1 MSLLTERYVTGNTGS
16 EAAPN
21 QGSHLWKNGETNM
34 RMTENEKQR
43 IVKSADFLY
52 DKGYTSKIKD
62 YAISFLGDGIS
73 FIVSYERYSDTS
85 DVLIKFMKENE
96 VYSVGWIACVR
107 SGLNIQPHLRLE
119 NVLMLLSYI
128 RENYSSVTSRNY
140 CKESDKSVSKF
151 IENHKNPAHASRD

>member
-1 MSLLTERYVTGNTGS
+1 
-16 EAAPN
+16 
-21 QGSHLWKNGETNM
+21 M

-107 SGLNIQPHLRLE
+107 SGLNIQPHLRNCRKITLPFKALDTIVPGIACCAGFHVNPCE
-119 NVLMLLSYI
+119 I
-128 RENYSSVTSRNY
+128 
-140 CKESDKSVSKF
+140 F
-151 IENHKNPAHASRD
+151 I